1 LGAIRGDHRA
11 LFQCQGGGFNV
22 KFLRRSLIRL
32 LNLATGRSANQRLRD
47 EIAEHLAFQ
56 TEENI
61 RAGMLPAE
69 ARRQAALKL
78 GSAEAIREHHHAE
91 QSIPFIENLL
101 FDLRYA
107 IRMLRRSPGFSFIAI
122 ATIALGIGA
131 TTAIYSV
138 IDATLLHPLPYPNP
152 AELVRV
158 QDDLPGVGAQD
169 IGISVPEWRDL
180 ENSGIFQSVSVSGTG
195 ANVNLTGSAQPQ
207 RLSYKHVT
215 PNYFAVFG
223 VDAQLGRT
231 FDPHD
236 ATPGF
241 NLEAVIS
248 DGLWRREFGADPHI
262 LGKALLLDN
271 DLYHVAGVMPSGFR
285 DLGTTSGERNTEV
298 WLAAGMAGL
307 PFPPPQRG
315 TRLQSR
321 VVARMEPG
329 LSIAAAQGRLD
340 ALVVSL
346 KKQYP
351 GDYPPQAKWTI
362 RLTPLSESVV
372 GGVRQSL
379 ILLFGAV
386 ALVLL
391 ISCVNVAN
399 LLLARASG
407 RGREIAVRQ
416 ALGAQRTRLIRQLL
430 TETLLLFL
438 LGGVAGFAI
447 LFCTQRLL
455 LQLVPDSL
463 PRLNEISVGWG
474 VLVFAVAV
482 SVAAGTIFGL
492 APAWFMSRVDLIGTL
507 RQEGRGSS
515 GSLGRSR
522 TRQILVISEL
532 ALSLVLMV
540 AASLLLRSFW
550 ELYKAE
556 PGFNPD
562 RVMAI
567 QTWLPGPND
576 PSADIYRTAT
586 QEAVLL
592 REILRRSRSLPGV
605 EEAAIGDETAL
616 PLGHSQPNPLPLVRE
631 VTREGVETMDNQAPV
646 IDSPIVSPEY
656 FHLLGM
662 PLLRGRL
669 FSDHDLE
676 DTPQVAV
683 INQAAARMY
692 WPGKTGKG
700 EDPLGKRVRLHL
712 DSRELLNF
720 AKPAWTTIVGVIAD
734 ARTESLADAAIPQ
747 IYRSVY
753 QHPAKSLAIF
763 LRGQLDPSAILAQ
776 ERSQIQSVDP
786 QLPVF
791 HAETLDDVLSTSLS
805 VRRFSMEMV
814 ALFAATA
821 LLLAGLGTYGTIS
834 YVVNEQRREIAIR
847 LALGAQRGNIL
858 KMVLRQGLGLAAAG
872 AGLGVAGA
880 FIVSHLMAGLLCG
893 VSPTDLTTFAGVT
906 LVLTTVALAA
916 SYIPALRAMRLDPIT
931 TLHSE

>member
-1 LGAIRGDHRA
+1 
-11 LFQCQGGGFNV
+11 V
-22 KFLRRSLIRL
+22 KFLRRFFIRL
-32 LNLATGRSANQRLRD
+32 SNLATGRSADQRLQD

-56 TEENI
+56 TEANV
-61 RAGMLPAE
+61 RAGMSPAE

-78 GSAEAIREHHHAE
+78 GAAQAIREGHHAE
-91 QSIPFIENLL
+91 QSLPFLENLL

-107 IRMLRRSPGFSFIAI
+107 VRMLLRSPGFSFIAI
-122 ATIALGIGA
+122 ATMALGIGA

-138 IDATLLHPLPYPNP
+138 IDATLLHPLPYPSP

-158 QDDLPGVGAQD
+158 IDNLPGVGAQD
-169 IGISVPEWRDL
+169 VGISVPEWRDL
-180 ENSGIFQSVSVSGTG
+180 ESSGIFQSVSVSGHG
-195 ANVNLTGSAQPQ
+195 ANVNLTGSSQPE

-271 DLYHVAGVMPSGFR
+271 DVYHVAGVMPSGFR
-285 DLGTTSGERNTEV
+285 DLGSTSEELNTEV

-307 PFPPPQRG
+307 PFPPPLRG

-321 VVARMEPG
+321 AVARLKPG
-329 LSIAAAQGRLD
+329 LSIAAAQMRLD
-340 ALVVSL
+340 ALVASL

-351 GDYPPQAKWTI
+351 AEYPAEAAWTV

-372 GGVRQSL
+372 GSVRQSL
-379 ILLFGAV
+379 VLLFSAV
-386 ALVLL
+386 GLVLL

-399 LLLARASG
+399 LLLARASV

-430 TETLLLFL
+430 TESLLLFL
-438 LGGVAGFAI
+438 LGGIAGFAI
-447 LFCTQRLL
+447 LFCTQHLL
-455 LQLVPDSL
+455 LRLVPKSL
-463 PRLNEISVGWG
+463 PHLNDIAVGWG

-492 APAWFMSRVDLIGTL
+492 APAWLMSGVDLIGTL
-507 RQEGRGSS
+507 RQEGRGSK
-515 GSLGRSR
+515 GSPGRSR
-522 TRQILVISEL
+522 ARQILVISEL

-540 AASLLLRSFW
+540 AAGLLLRSFW
-550 ELYKAE
+550 DLFKVQ

-562 RVMAI
+562 RVMAV

-586 QEAVLL
+586 QESVLL
-592 REILRRSRSLPGV
+592 REILRRSRTLPGV
-605 EEAAIGDETAL
+605 EEAAVGDVAAF
-616 PLGHSQPNPLPLVRE
+616 PLGHSHPSPLPLI
-631 VTREGVETMDNQAPV
+631 REGIETMDNQAPV

-662 PLLRGRL
+662 PQLRGRL
-669 FSDHDLE
+669 FNDEDLE

-683 INQAAARMY
+683 INQAAARTY
-692 WPGKTGKG
+692 WPNQ
-700 EDPLGKRVRLHL
+700 DPLGKRVRLHL
-712 DSRELLNF
+712 DAREPLSS

-747 IYRSVY
+747 LYRSVY
-753 QHPAKSLAIF
+753 QHPAKDLAIF
-763 LRGQLDPSAILAQ
+763 LRGQPDPSAISAQ
-776 ERSQIQSVDP
+776 VREQVQSIDP
-786 QLPVF
+786 ELPVF
-791 HAETLDDVLSTSLS
+791 HAQTLDDVLSTSLS

-821 LLLAGLGTYGTIS
+821 LLLAGLGIYGTIS
-834 YVVNEQRREIAIR
+834 YVVNEQRREIAVR
-847 LALGAQRGNIL
+847 LALGAQRGTIL
-858 KMVLRQGLGLAAAG
+858 KLVLRRGLGLAAAG

-880 FIVSHLMAGLLCG
+880 LIVSHLMAGLLYG
-893 VSPTDLTTFAGVT
+893 VSPTDLPTFAGVT